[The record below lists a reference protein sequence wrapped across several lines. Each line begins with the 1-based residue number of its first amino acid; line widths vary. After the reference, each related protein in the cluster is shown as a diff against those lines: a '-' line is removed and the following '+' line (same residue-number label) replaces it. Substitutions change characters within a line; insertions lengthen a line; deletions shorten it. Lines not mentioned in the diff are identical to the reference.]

1 MKDFEKF
8 DDYVLEFGK
17 WLKNVKGQKERT
29 ISSRISN
36 IKTVGQHY
44 DVL

>member
-17 WLKNVKGQKERT
+17 WLKNVKGQKEST